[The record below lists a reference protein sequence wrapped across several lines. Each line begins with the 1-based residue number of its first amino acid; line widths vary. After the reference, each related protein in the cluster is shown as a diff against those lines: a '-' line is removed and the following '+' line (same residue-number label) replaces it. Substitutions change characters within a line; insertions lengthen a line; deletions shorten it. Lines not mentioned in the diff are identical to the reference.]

1 MEKVDKMIE
10 MVIQPAG
17 NFPVYNCMLLV
28 NDRKRNISVAKATGN
43 LEKSGKPIS
52 LDHGFRT
59 GSITKPFTSAIIL
72 QLFED
77 GVVKPEDL
85 LFDFLSPDKKLFLKD
100 LHLFERTN
108 YSQSVTIQQLLQH
121 ETGLPDYFSGDKKF
135 YQQVLNSPLQEWN
148 WHLVMERFF
157 EYRLNEKTFFP
168 PGHGFHYSDTN
179 YLLLALLIEELTK
192 QKLHEVFNEKI
203 FLPLDLNDTYFE
215 FFQPV
220 KTNMPV
226 VYPYY
231 GTHSLK
237 EVNTSFDWGGGGLI
251 STMNNL
257 DIFIRGLISGK
268 LFKREETLSAMLEF
282 KNYTTKNSPKR
293 LSLYGLGLQKKIMA
307 GYSFVGHA
315 SAYGSLMF
323 YDPEKDT
330 SIILSLNQAGA
341 MHKAEWLMNKVAEA
355 FNDQ

>member
-1 MEKVDKMIE
+1 MEIFDKMIE
-10 MVIQPAG
+10 RVIQPAG

-28 NDRKRNISVAKATGN
+28 SNKKRNISIVKATGN
-43 LEKSGKPIS
+43 LEKSGGSIS
-52 LDHGFRT
+52 PNHGFRT
-59 GSITKPFTSAIIL
+59 GSITKPFTSTIIL

-77 GVVKPEDL
+77 GLLKPEDL
-85 LFDFLSPDKKLFLKD
+85 FLNFLSPDKKLFLKD
-100 LHLFERTN
+100 LHLFEKTN
-108 YSQSVTIQQLLQH
+108 YSQSITIQQLLQH
-121 ETGLPDYFSGDKKF
+121 QSGLPDYFSDDKRF
-135 YQQVLNSPLQEWN
+135 YEQILNAPLQEWN
-148 WHLVMERFF
+148 WQLVMERFF
-157 EYRLNEKTFFP
+157 EYGLNEKAFFP

-203 FLPLDLNDTYFE
+203 FLQLDLNDTYLE
-215 FFQPV
+215 FFQPS
-220 KTNMPV
+220 KTNIPV
-226 VYPYY
+226 AYPYY
-231 GTHSLK
+231 ETHSLK

-257 DIFIRGLISGK
+257 DIFIRSLLSGK
-268 LFKREETLSAMLEF
+268 LFKKEETLLAMLDF
-282 KNYTTKNSPKR
+282 KNYTTNNTSKR
-293 LSLYGLGLQKKIMA
+293 LSLYGLGLQKKIMP
-307 GYSFVGHA
+307 GSSFVGHT

-355 FNDQ
+355 FND